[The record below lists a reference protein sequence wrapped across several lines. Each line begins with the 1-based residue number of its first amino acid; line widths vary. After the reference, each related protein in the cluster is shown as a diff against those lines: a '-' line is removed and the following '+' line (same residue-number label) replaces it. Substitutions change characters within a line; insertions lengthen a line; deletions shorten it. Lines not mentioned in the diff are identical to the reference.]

1 MLNTGEDSVSG
12 NRIAGWVGCLGSS
25 WLRPAR
31 GRVRNTVTHPCYPP
45 ESKGKGTRQT
55 GNGREGGMCLA
66 WGRTVSVALLVS
78 SVSTGCFLESRC
90 FYLLAPFLA
99 TLCPVEGRRHQRL
112 QLCYSLLGM
121 EGSGTAVQR
130 SWPRRSS
137 GIRVPRPV
145 HCYAPTS

>member
-1 MLNTGEDSVSG
+1 
-12 NRIAGWVGCLGSS
+12 I
-25 WLRPAR
+25 
-31 GRVRNTVTHPCYPP
+31 
-45 ESKGKGTRQT
+45 
-55 GNGREGGMCLA
+55 CLA
-66 WGRTVSVALLVS
+66 WGRTVSVELLVGF
-78 SVSTGCFLESRC
+78 VSPRCFQESRR

-99 TLCPVEGRRHQRL
+99 TLCPVEAQRHQRL

-137 GIRVPRPV
+137 GIPVARPV